1 MTLERLS
8 TCAGVGKRRHPVKI
22 QTSTATF
29 SCLLPS
35 AGGIAHKR
43 MCEAIRAAY
52 SSVCFQ
58 SVLFQPLAPAVE
70 PHHTYLCGLYL
81 HIPNL
86 QRPSQTFSEGSYL
99 RVTSMSSFFC
109 CYICIPGC
117 RQFAVRG
124 TYLMPPEWKKFK
136 NRAWRSTWHLT
147 VLWRG
152 RGCPVM
158 RQRGHTTFILKQ
170 GLLHPKLVYVAKDSS
185 QNLIPPV
192 LASWDYGFS
201 GAQIKGFCKV
211 SE

>member
-1 MTLERLS
+1 MGRGDTQSRYRPRQQRFPACPLPRVTLPTKE
-8 TCAGVGKRRHPVKI
+8 CVKPSVPL
-22 QTSTATF
+22 T
-29 SCLLPS
+29 LP
-35 AGGIAHKR
+35 
-43 MCEAIRAAY
+43 
-52 SSVCFQ
+52 VCFQ

-99 RVTSMSSFFC
+99 RVTSMSSFSC
-109 CYICIPGC
+109 CYICILGC

-147 VLWRG
+147 VLWWG

-158 RQRGHTTFILKQ
+158 RQRGHTTFMLKQ
-170 GLLHPKLVYVAKDSS
+170 GLLHPKLIYVAKDSS